1 MTIRELRSMLTEV
14 DNQEMTV
21 KQLRDI
27 LFEVEEQDEELTGFD
42 LFKMT
47 RDK

>member
-1 MTIRELRSMLTEV
+1 MLTEV

-27 LFEVEEQDEELTGFD
+27 LFEVEEQDKELDGFE

>member
-1 MTIRELRSMLTEV
+1 MTVRELRSILTEV
-14 DNQEMTV
+14 DNQKMTV

-42 LFKMT
+42 LFIMT